1 MSGTDL
7 RIQKTYAALTREFT
21 ALLKEKCFEQIT
33 VKELCDAAMVRT
45 ATFYNHFSDKY
56 EFADFVIRDALDS
69 YRGDDSELQRL
80 AGPEYYEQLLYHA
93 FDLLENN
100 RELLRSL
107 ASDSM
112 LWSIGEVIRNSVH
125 DELLTHLQRDQAAD
139 QTLAADPQ
147 LLTEFIIGAIEEVI
161 RWWFS
166 SSDPIPTEELKKQ
179 LVNSVLR
186 LVSYDQK

>member
-1 MSGTDL
+1 MSAMDF
-7 RIQKTYAALTREFT
+7 QSPEALQDPLQLSPFWRCNILHLTLQLS
-21 ALLKEKCFEQIT
+21 AIT
-33 VKELCDAAMVRT
+33 LC
-45 ATFYNHFSDKY
+45 NKY
-56 EFADFVIRDALDS
+56 LDS

-125 DELLTHLQRDQAAD
+125 DELLTHLQRDQAAG

-186 LVSYDQK
+186 LVS

>member
-1 MSGTDL
+1 MDL
-7 RIQKTYAALTREFT
+7 RTQKIYDALIE
-21 ALLKEKCFEQIT
+21 ACEELLKHKSFEEIT
-33 VKELCDAAMVRT
+33 VSELCEKART
-45 ATFYNHFSDKY
+45 RRATFYSHFSDKY
-56 EFADFVIRDALDS
+56 EFADFIIRDM
-69 YRGDDSELQRL
+69 LQRYHRDNSDLSNL
-80 AGPEYYEQLLYHA
+80 AGQAYYERLISDA
-93 FDLLENN
+93 FSLLENN
-100 RELLRSL
+100 TDLLRSL

-186 LVSYDQK
+186 LVS

>member
-21 ALLKEKCFEQIT
+21 ALLKEKRFEQIT

-125 DELLTHLQRDQAAD
+125 DELLTHLQRDQAAG

>member
-1 MSGTDL
+1 
-7 RIQKTYAALTREFT
+7 
-21 ALLKEKCFEQIT
+21 
-33 VKELCDAAMVRT
+33 MVRT

-125 DELLTHLQRDQAAD
+125 DELLTHLQRDQAAG

-186 LVSYDQK
+186 LVS